1 MDNPQVDR
9 YIATLGAR
17 LRSLS
22 PARRAEELREVRQHL
37 DALVAGHLARGLS
50 EEEAVEAALRQFGH
64 AEQIGQQ
71 LQGALEQRRA
81 PRLWPYLAVYLA
93 LVALIFGAFATAND
107 QPTDFPQGF
116 GSQLLLALAL
126 PAGTFAIHLVRYLR
140 ARRANRTA

>member
-1 MDNPQVDR
+1 MDNPRIER

-22 PARRAEELREVRQHL
+22 SAQRDEELSEVRQHL
-37 DALVAGHLARGLS
+37 DALVAGHRARGLS
-50 EEEAVEAALRQFGH
+50 EEEAVEAALHQFGH

-71 LQGALEQRRA
+71 LHRAWAQRRV
-81 PRLWPYLAVYLA
+81 PRLWPALVGYVV

-116 GSQLLLALAL
+116 GPQLLLALVL
-126 PAGTFAIHLVRYLR
+126 PAGTLAIQLVRYLR
-140 ARRANRTA
+140 ARSAIN